1 MRRLRYMTED
11 GALTVGSDDFQA
23 LLPNGYG
30 DGAFD
35 VLVFDSREEW
45 DRTEGDRTNAAGLPL
60 WEFVTSFACRNGC
73 CAQGVG
79 EIPDGRWGA
88 FSHSG
93 RMALV
98 MWGPLA

>member
-11 GALTVGSDDFQA
+11 GALTVGSDDFQV

-60 WEFVTSFACRNGC
+60 WEFITSFACRNGC
-73 CAQGVG
+73 CAQTGTAMPAA
-79 EIPDGRWGA
+79 ISA
-88 FSHSG
+88 
-93 RMALV
+93 MAIRRV
-98 MWGPLA
+98 DM